1 MNSVSL
7 YIHIPFCKMK
17 CHYCDFPSFSGKEQL
32 MVDYAKALSQE
43 ISSSCKGK
51 EISSIFIGG
60 GTPTY
65 LCIEGWKIL
74 QETIKK
80 LSFRKENFEFTIEGN
95 PKTFKEEQL
104 EIFEAMGVNRISM
117 GLQAVQDCHL
127 ESLGRVH
134 TFEDFY
140 NSFQMLRKAGFSNIN
155 VDLMFG
161 LPGQSLKDWK
171 ETLQKVTAIG
181 PEHISAYSLI
191 IEEGTRFYKLYE
203 EGKLLLPEEEV
214 ERAMYEEAIVYLE
227 KAGYYQYEISNFAKK
242 GYECKHNLVYWSLEN
257 YIGCGSSAH
266 SYIHGTRYRN
276 EEKVETYIRYI
287 NERGNAKIEE
297 IINDKKD
304 NMEEFMFLGLRK
316 KTGISI
322 KEFEERFEEPIH
334 KIYGEVIEK
343 HIKLKLLNEEN
354 NRLFLTDRGIELSN
368 QVMSDFII

>member
-214 ERAMYEEAIVYLE
+214 ERAMYEEAVVYLE